1 MVADTVLVG
10 VGEADVVEQAEEDV
24 LGVWLPVPVPLCVG
38 VGVEV
43 GLGVGLWEPGA
54 EEDTV
59 DVVEMPVS
67 VLLAE
72 ASVVTEAVEETGD
85 AAGV

>member
-43 GLGVGLWEPGA
+43 GLGVGLWEPG
-54 EEDTV
+54 